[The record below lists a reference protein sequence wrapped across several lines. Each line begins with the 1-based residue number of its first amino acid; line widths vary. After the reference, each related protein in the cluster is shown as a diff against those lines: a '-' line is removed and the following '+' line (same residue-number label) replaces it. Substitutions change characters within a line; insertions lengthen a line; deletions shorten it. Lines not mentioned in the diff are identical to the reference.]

1 MQVITVYVIRLKT
14 VEAALKSL
22 PDTFRA
28 VICGDLCVNLNGLT
42 DSPRARPPSQE
53 NLRGVHEIGRLT
65 NIIDSECPK
74 AGCPRV
80 ATSVAFGRI
89 DDPKAQLVGPVQQR
103 VGCIGSDFATES
115 DRAEP

>member
-22 PDTFRA
+22 PDSCPGCNLWRP
-28 VICGDLCVNLNGLT
+28 LCEFERSYGF
-42 DSPRARPPSQE
+42 PGERPPSQE

-103 VGCIGSDFATES
+103 VGCIGSDSATES